1 MSDWSSKKPT
11 GALILDDGN
20 IFNVQIPQFSLD
32 TPFEN
37 NKLN

>member
-1 MSDWSSKKPT
+1 MEGSYEMQ
-11 GALILDDGN
+11 GDDGN
-20 IFNVQIPQFSLD
+20 FFDVQIPQFSLD